1 MTENQGFSKSS
12 EIQALTLQLSIAK
25 DSLERLVSLDADDQ
39 GLRSEIAS
47 LQAALVSAKALTVDF
62 ETVFP

>member
-39 GLRSEIAS
+39 GLRTEIAS